1 MLGGGSGLAALLRSA
16 QYLQMVEVH
25 V

>member
-1 MLGGGSGLAALLRSA
+1 MLGGGSGLAGLPGSA